1 MGDNRIN
8 SRQSTRGV
16 KVAESE
22 VICIC
27 VCLCVFMGG
36 GEGVGAALS
45 WPVSTCQ
52 VCKGS
57 VTRLDLQGK

>member
-1 MGDNRIN
+1 MLGGCGTVFTAMKSNCRHLMGDNRIN

-45 WPVSTCQ
+45 
-52 VCKGS
+52 
-57 VTRLDLQGK
+57 